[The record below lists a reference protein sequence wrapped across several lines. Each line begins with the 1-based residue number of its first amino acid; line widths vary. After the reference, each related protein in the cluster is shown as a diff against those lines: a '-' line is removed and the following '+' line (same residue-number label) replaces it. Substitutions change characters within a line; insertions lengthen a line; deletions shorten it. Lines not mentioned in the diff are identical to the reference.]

1 MYLFLSL
8 TLFSSVVIQIL
19 WIYFYDT
26 SFLTINLL
34 ISLPVPGI
42 VQLMQAVFLNLLYF
56 DIFYTE
62 KWLPQMFQFDPFED
76 EESGLNEYFE
86 DNGFGTTLFMVNLGS
101 ALVFM
106 MVHLAL
112 FLIYPLLHWLAKY
125 LN

>member
-1 MYLFLSL
+1 MYLFLRL
-8 TLFSSVVIQIL
+8 TLFSSVIIQIL

-62 KWLPQMFQFDPFED
+62 KWLPQMFQVDLFEE

-101 ALVFM
+101 ALVFLM
-106 MVHLAL
+106 THLAL